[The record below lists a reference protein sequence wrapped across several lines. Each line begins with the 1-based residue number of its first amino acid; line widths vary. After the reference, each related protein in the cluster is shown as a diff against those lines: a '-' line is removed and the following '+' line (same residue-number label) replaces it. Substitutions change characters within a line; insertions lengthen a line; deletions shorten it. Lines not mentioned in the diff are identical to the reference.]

1 MFMPVHTSFSNSY
14 QRNTTNMADIYRK
27 IKTGCSG
34 HLNVS
39 PSAFPTSLMDSV
51 TGSYIKPLKQLQ
63 VEKIRINLHTQSIT
77 MIFFRQ

>member
-1 MFMPVHTSFSNSY
+1 
-14 QRNTTNMADIYRK
+14 MADIYRK

-63 VEKIRINLHTQSIT
+63 VEKICINLQT
-77 MIFFRQ
+77 